1 MSPATTPEAPASAR
15 PARPSGWSWP
25 KQAPLAVLI
34 AALVLAVVPAWNSIW
49 YQDDQLPTLFRTFH
63 TDLAHHHGAVYPRL
77 APELGFGY
85 GRLLHQFYP
94 PFGVELAAWLH
105 TLGLGFVDAARVT
118 FSLCLISSGLGMYA
132 FARGILGGR
141 WPAVLAAL
149 GFVWAP
155 YVLLDAHKGGVLG
168 ESIALALMPWSL
180 LALDRLV
187 RGGGWGPFGAS
198 AGTLALVVLGHNIT
212 ALFWVGLASLYALLL
227 AGRAWIAAPTPSPSP
242 FRGGG
247 ELVPPLPR
255 TGPWGLRGPM
265 VGWLGVRGWGALAKA
280 AGAVILALALS
291 AIYWL
296 PALVELPYSR
306 VSDQRTGE
314 FTVTRYLVAPSDLLQ
329 PLVVFDYYVEAIPRY
344 GLTAALLTLGS
355 AVLVLGTALRRPRS
369 MADVVVRLSRSGPDR
384 LVVVACIACF
394 VGVLLLQL
402 GASAAI
408 WETVPL
414 ISFVQFPQR
423 LFVFGSFAG
432 AVVLGAAP
440 WAVRS
445 LVGQPRLAIV
455 AGAAIGLLLGATS
468 LPGIY
473 WTWPVA
479 GSHVIDEE
487 QVGIGTVA
495 ERRLSERSAFDDYFP
510 IWATEDANQITRSP
524 SANRAELYRAASD
537 RPAPRIELLER
548 GYLHVRLRATA
559 DAPSTVILHQ
569 FYFPGWQAEAG
580 GSPLE
585 VGPAGPL
592 GLVAV
597 TVPPGQHLVRIWF
610 GETPLR
616 LAALGISTLALAL
629 LLAILARG
637 LGIRRLA
644 IGVVMLLIAVVGP
657 RLLHERLNPE
667 TRPAVRVVHADVTPE
682 ARVVG
687 LELASGPARP
697 GQIVPATL
705 LWQAAGY
712 TPRDLQTGL
721 RLVALDGGRLLSE
734 RWGRPNRERTPTGKW
749 LVGEIVPDTLLL
761 RIPADAPPGR
771 YRLLAG
777 LRDPDAN
784 DRAPLGLAEI
794 GELEIR

>member
-1 MSPATTPEAPASAR
+1 M
-15 PARPSGWSWP
+15 
-25 KQAPLAVLI
+25 LI
-34 AALVLAVVPAWNSIW
+34 AALVLAVAPAWNPVW

-63 TDLAHHHGAVYPRL
+63 TDLAHHHGVLYPRL

-105 TLGLGFVDAARVT
+105 TLGLGFVDAARAT

-132 FARGILGGR
+132 FARSVLGGR
-141 WPAVLAAL
+141 WPAVLAAI

-168 ESIALALMPWSL
+168 ESIAMALMPWSL

-187 RGGGWGPFGAS
+187 RGGGWGAFGAA
-198 AGTLALVVLGHNIT
+198 AGSLALVVLGHNIT
-212 ALFWVGLASLYALLL
+212 ALFWVGLATLYALLL
-227 AGRAWIAAPTPSPSP
+227 AARQWVSPPTLRPPADLPWPMLGANIGCADIPSIPTAPQS
-242 FRGGG
+242 G
-247 ELVPPLPR
+247 EGEPDHRSPLPLAR
-255 TGPWGLRGPM
+255 ERG
-265 VGWLGVRGWGALAKA
+265 RGWGPLHNLLKA
-280 AGAVILALALS
+280 AGAVALALALA

-296 PALVELPYSR
+296 PALVELPSSR
-306 VSDQRTGE
+306 VSEQRTGE
-314 FTVTRYLVAPSDLLQ
+314 FTVTRYLVAPPDLLQ
-329 PLVVFDYYVEAIPRY
+329 PLLVFDYYVEAIPRY
-344 GLTAALLTLGS
+344 GLTAALLTLGA
-355 AVLVLGTALRRPRS
+355 AVLVLLALLRRPTS
-369 MADVVVRLSRSGPDR
+369 MAAVVGRLAGPDR
-384 LVVVACIACF
+384 TVVLACAVCF

-402 GASAAI
+402 RASAVV

-432 AVVLGAAP
+432 ALVLGSAP
-440 WAVRS
+440 WAVRV
-445 LVGQPRLAIV
+445 LLGRPRLAIV

-479 GSHVIDEE
+479 GSHIIDEE
-487 QVGIGTVA
+487 QVGIGTAA
-495 ERRLSERSAFDDYFP
+495 ERRLAERRAFDDYFP
-510 IWATEDANQITRSP
+510 AWVEEDANQIPRPPT
-524 SANRAELYRAASD
+524 ANRADVYRAASAG
-537 RPAPRIELLER
+537 PVPRIQLLER
-548 GYLHVRLRATA
+548 GYLHVLLRAEA
-559 DAPSTVILHQ
+559 DAPSTLILHQ
-569 FYFPGWQAEAG
+569 FYFPGWRADAG
-580 GSPLE
+580 GTPLD

-597 TVPPGQHLVRIWF
+597 TVPAGQHLVRVWF
-610 GETPLR
+610 GETPVRLGALGVS
-616 LAALGISTLALAL
+616 LAALTL
-629 LLAILARG
+629 LLAILVKG
-637 LGIRRLA
+637 LGPRRLVL
-644 IGVVMLLIAVVGP
+644 GAVVLLVAVAGP
-657 RLLHERLNPE
+657 RLLHDRFDPAERL
-667 TRPAVRVVHADVTPE
+667 AVRGVQAEVTPE

-687 LELASGPARP
+687 LELADGPARP
-697 GQIVPATL
+697 GQVVPVTL
-705 LWQAAGY
+705 LWQAAAY

-721 RLVALDGGRLLSE
+721 RLVTLDGGRLVSE

-761 RIPADAPPGR
+761 RIPADAPAGR

-777 LRDPDAN
+777 LRDPDAD
-784 DRAPLGLAEI
+784 DRATLGLAEI